1 MNEEYNKILSTLND
15 NIQKVI
21 LLYNK
26 EKELNGEL
34 SAEVE
39 KLNEELNIYKQ
50 KNKDLENKYDN
61 LKMAKALNLESGDNN
76 DAKLKLNKIIREI
89 DNCIA
94 LLNK

>member
-1 MNEEYNKILSTLND
+1 MNEEYSKILNTLNE
-15 NIQKVI
+15 NIQQVI

-26 EKELNGEL
+26 ER
-34 SAEVE
+34 
-39 KLNEELNIYKQ
+39 KLNDGLSSEVKKLSDELNIYKEKYQ
-50 KNKDLENKYDN
+50 DIERKYDN
-61 LKMAKALNLESGDNN
+61 LRMAKALGTGNNEDN